1 MPGVGERGM
10 LRGCR
15 PGRGAP
21 SRAASRAALT
31 VFMMKGELQRVL
43 QQGPEHAV
51 GRRDKGGV
59 QGKRSGHFLHRDAL
73 NFFFLKKKNK
83 TKKLQPPPKMLLS
96 FFLRPLP
103 KVLAFKAVE
112 TREEKEKKITY
123 VFINTPA

>member
-1 MPGVGERGM
+1 
-10 LRGCR
+10 
-15 PGRGAP
+15 
-21 SRAASRAALT
+21 
-31 VFMMKGELQRVL
+31 MKGELQRVL

-73 NFFFLKKKNK
+73 NFFFLKKKKNK
-83 TKKLQPPPKMLLS
+83 KIKKLQPPPKMLRS

-112 TREEKEKKITY
+112 TRGEKEKKITY
-123 VFINTPA
+123 VFINTSA